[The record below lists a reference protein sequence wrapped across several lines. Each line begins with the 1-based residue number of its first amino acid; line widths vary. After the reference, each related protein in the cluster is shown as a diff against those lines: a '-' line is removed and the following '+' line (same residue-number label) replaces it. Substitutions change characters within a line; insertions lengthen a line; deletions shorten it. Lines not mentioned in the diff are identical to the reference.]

1 MEEAGGEWRMKE
13 VKGRMEEAG
22 GVVGM
27 EEAGGVVGMKDARG

>member
-1 MEEAGGEWRMKE
+1 MGEWRRQEVKGEWRMQE

-27 EEAGGVVGMKDARG
+27 KDEKG